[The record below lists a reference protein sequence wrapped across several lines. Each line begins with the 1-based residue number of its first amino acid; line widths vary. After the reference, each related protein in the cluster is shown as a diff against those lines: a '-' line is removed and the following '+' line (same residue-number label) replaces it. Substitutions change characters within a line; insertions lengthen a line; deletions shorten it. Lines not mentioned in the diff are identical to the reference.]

1 MAKYKYKLNEM
12 SKTASAED
20 AEKVLTKPKSG
31 FEVGQVEVSDDG
43 NTKTT
48 ITNINPQTGA
58 IQWKVEQLPGFD
70 SLYAELDD
78 LVDVAKNVYVKTKA
92 DKKFRDFY
100 DQVRKLR
107 NSVRTHLRNE
117 YPDQYKRIVRLGEA
131 IKIPDPTSFA
141 DMDDEEKEQ
150 ISKITGPLRDLI
162 KQFKLKKEVS
172 MSGAAGSYLT
182 PYAFSRKTAKKADDE
197 DNKEIGYTLVKE
209 NEIGNKINIAR
220 AKSHFKQGE
229 KIAAINKKTQ
239 KLTKITGANQ
249 FSSFNP
255 KEYDFAYLN
264 EEGSSWG
271 LEPRQLAD
279 SFTFDE
285 LEQLYNDKKISKEDL
300 NGAKSYLQ
308 SWIDQHPTYLPQRDL
323 TSSNRQ
329 KIRDKYLN
337 EGTFNTDNHVAT
349 FGGDDGYAEVYKQAD
364 GSFYIVVGGDIDYDM
379 TATDS
384 KDVAAKLKR
393 DGYTRL
399 QAGGLNEVVDLVHV
413 KEPDGSLYG
422 TGEVVKIEKDKTWVK
437 FDGNTI
443 KKFDSD
449 KVVPIQEDAQ
459 KSANIHK
466 QGKDPGATLGPGP
479 SAGPDGVTDNAY
491 VKQFKFKLV
500 PKNKDGTYVQKGSTL
515 PVRKLWG

>member
-1 MAKYKYKLNEM
+1 MPHKYKLTEM
-12 SKTASAED
+12 SNTASAED
-20 AEKVLTKPKSG
+20 AEKQLGKSKSS
-31 FEVGQVEVSDDG
+31 FEVGQVTISDDG
-43 NTKTT
+43 TSKST
-48 ITNINPQTGA
+48 ITNIHPQTGA
-58 IQWKVEQLPGFD
+58 VQWKVENLPGFD
-70 SLYAELDD
+70 MLYDELDD
-78 LVDVAKNVYVKTKA
+78 LVDVAKRVYIKTKE

-285 LEQLYNDKKISKEDL
+285 LEQLYNDNKISKEDL

-337 EGTFNTDNHVAT
+337 EEEWSED
-349 FGGDDGYAEVYKQAD
+349 FGELEEINL
-364 GSFYIVVGGDIDYDM
+364 S
-379 TATDS
+379 
-384 KDVAAKLKR
+384 
-393 DGYTRL
+393 
-399 QAGGLNEVVDLVHV
+399 
-413 KEPDGSLYG
+413 
-422 TGEVVKIEKDKTWVK
+422 
-437 FDGNTI
+437 
-443 KKFDSD
+443 
-449 KVVPIQEDAQ
+449 
-459 KSANIHK
+459 
-466 QGKDPGATLGPGP
+466 
-479 SAGPDGVTDNAY
+479 
-491 VKQFKFKLV
+491 
-500 PKNKDGTYVQKGSTL
+500 
-515 PVRKLWG
+515 